1 MMGLTDILSGINF
14 ALVLFFG
21 VALSASFAGGC
32 KARRDRVVLLTLCPV
47 LLAFQTASWLMLGL
61 DGAKQ
66 LYPLYIH
73 LPLLLGLI
81 FGLKKPAGLSLV
93 SICTGYL
100 CCQLPRCGS
109 ILTAAVTGSALMGEI
124 VYTLI
129 IVPVFFL
136 LWRYFAPS
144 VQGAMEESPKSLL
157 LFGTLP
163 VLYYV
168 CGYTVTFGS
177 DLLSSEPLSSDQT
190 YSGLQLAVQILPT
203 LVGLLYMIYTIAY
216 RRQLQQRTQAELLS
230 SRIAGQLKQAE
241 TEMASLRRAEAQTA
255 AYQHD
260 MRHHLTAID
269 GFLAAGSPQQAQEY
283 IKKVRADID
292 VIAPKRFCENE
303 LVNLLCSS
311 FSAKAEH
318 MGARLK
324 VEAAVPALLPVSD
337 TELCA
342 LLSNGLENAL
352 NAVGELEENLRW
364 VEFYCGVRLGKL
376 LIEIRNPYTGQ
387 ILFRDGLPAAAQQNH
402 GHGCRS
408 IQTITQT
415 HQGLCAFSAEG
426 NVFTLRVA
434 LPV

>member
-1 MMGLTDILSGINF
+1 MMGLTDILSVINF
-14 ALVLFFG
+14 ALVLLFG

-32 KARRDRVVLLTLCPV
+32 RTRRDWAVLFVLCPV
-47 LLAFQTASWLMLGL
+47 FLALQVISWLMLGL
-61 DGAKQ
+61 DGAKR

-73 LPLLLGLI
+73 LPLLVGLI
-81 FGLKKPAGLSLV
+81 FGLKKPAGISLV
-93 SICTGYL
+93 SICVAYL
-100 CCQLPRCGS
+100 CCQLPRCVS
-109 ILTAAVTGSALMGEI
+109 IMTAAVTGSALTGEI

-129 IVPVFFL
+129 IVPIFFL

-168 CGYTVTFGS
+168 CGYTVTLGS
-177 DLLSSEPLSSDQT
+177 DLLSSEPLSSGHA
-190 YSGLQLAVQILPT
+190 YSGLQIAVQILPT

-216 RRQLQQRTQAELLS
+216 RQQLQQRTQAELLS
-230 SRIAGQLKQAE
+230 SQMAGQLKQAE
-241 TEMASLRRAEAQTA
+241 TEMASLRRTEAQTA

-269 GFLAAGSPQQAQEY
+269 GFLAVGSPQQAQEY
-283 IKKVRADID
+283 IKKVRTDIEG
-292 VIAPKRFCENE
+292 ITPKRFCENE

-311 FSAKAEH
+311 FSIKAERI
-318 MGARLK
+318 GARLK
-324 VEAAVPALLPVSD
+324 VDAAVPALLPVSD
-337 TELCA
+337 TELCS

-352 NAVGELEENLRW
+352 NAAGELEENRRW

-376 LIEIRNPYTGQ
+376 LIEIRNPYAGQ
-387 ILFRDGLPAAAQQNH
+387 ISIRDGLPAAAQQNH

-408 IQTITQT
+408 IYTITQA
-415 HQGLCAFSAEG
+415 HQGLCEFSAEG
-426 NVFTLRVA
+426 NIFTLRVA
-434 LPV
+434 LPM